1 MTGVGSAGYDSFLAA
16 DGKVHHYLKNRYVLL
31 IRVMYLVIISKYCVC
46 ILSLDCSFDCPIKL
60 VVLPNKVV
68 CRKGVIVGVQYTTV
82 VCTVP

>member
-1 MTGVGSAGYDSFLAA
+1 MVR
-16 DGKVHHYLKNRYVLL
+16 HYLKIEIYIFIEDVE
-31 IRVMYLVIISKYCVC
+31 LVIISKYCVC
-46 ILSLDCSFDCPIKL
+46 NLSLDCRLDCPIKL